1 MMRLF
6 VLARHGQSVLNVRR
20 IVNGDPHRVA
30 GLTPRGEE
38 EARLLGDQIRHL
50 PITVAICTRF
60 GRTRRTAEIALDG
73 RDIPIVVE
81 PALDDIDVGAL
92 EGHSVKE
99 FRFWKQG
106 HRWSDPFPDGESLCH
121 AARRYVEAFRSLLR
135 RSDPTTLVVCHAAP
149 IRYLLDSAIGL
160 TPLEDSRRVVA
171 NAVPY
176 FFDEQTLAFA
186 ADRLQALVGTRDAT
200 PLGAASR
207 IGEAA

>member
-1 MMRLF
+1 MRLF

-38 EARLLGDQIRHL
+38 EARLLGEQIRHL
-50 PITVAICTRF
+50 QITVAICTRF
-60 GRTRRTAEIALDG
+60 GRTRHTAEIALEG

-92 EGHSVKE
+92 DGHSVKE
-99 FRFWKQG
+99 FRLWKRG
-106 HRWSDPFPDGESLCH
+106 HRWSESFPDGESLCH
-121 AARRYVEAFRSLLR
+121 AVRRYAEGFRSLLR
-135 RSDPTTLVVCHAAP
+135 RTDPATLVVCHAAP

-176 FFDEQTLAFA
+176 FFDEETLAYA
-186 ADRLQALVGTRDAT
+186 ADRLHELVATRDA
-200 PLGAASR
+200 PPSREASP